1 MDDRGA
7 VARKSFNS
15 SRRPTAAVVL
25 NLGWTDV
32 TRQQVEEL
40 LRRKPVAGL

>member
-1 MDDRGA
+1 
-7 VARKSFNS
+7 
-15 SRRPTAAVVL
+15 VL